1 MLPKPLRLPTRN
13 INSPS
18 TATAEQ
24 FLRALQLKNITIIR
38 LVRTKFP
45 QAVQELVM
53 SSSVCIA
60 VLIRT
65 AMTQPSPPPEQQPAI
80 PITSRRTLSSARI
93 APTTPHGGQRMLPL
107 PSLTIWVMFSKRSP
121 ASMTRKRTSLTATGR
136 PMLSSREIPR
146 PEHLTIVSTVT
157 GKLLMQNSIR
167 QTEIRLNIKA
177 YTAPTAKASNSR
189 ATPFSRLSM
198 TLPRTATR
206 LSSTAKPETLFQT
219 LTMSTEISRCSRQPQ
234 RQPITTSPIP
244 SRAGTGFLTA
254 SRRPATS

>member
-1 MLPKPLRLPTRN
+1 MLPKPSRLTTRN

-93 APTTPHGGQRMLPL
+93 APTTPHGGQRTLPL

-121 ASMTRKRTSLTATGR
+121 ASMTRKRTSLTTIGR
-136 PMLSSREIPR
+136 TMLSSREIPR
-146 PEHLTIVSTVT
+146 PEHLITALTAS
-157 GKLLMQNSIR
+157 GRLLMQSSLMQAALRLSIR
-167 QTEIRLNIKA
+167 A
-177 YTAPTAKASNSR
+177 YTARTAQASSLR

-198 TLPRTATR
+198 TRPRAATA
-206 LSSTAKPETLFQT
+206 
-219 LTMSTEISRCSRQPQ
+219 
-234 RQPITTSPIP
+234 
-244 SRAGTGFLTA
+244 
-254 SRRPATS
+254 